1 MCSERACHGAT
12 MLRFLE
18 RHARKGVEVV
28 TTTRHFDLPR
38 SSPTV
43 QVKRADLERETDPR
57 RLQQRQKQIDIG
69 KKSEAYQRYV
79 QRVPK

>member
-1 MCSERACHGAT
+1 
-12 MLRFLE
+12 MLRFRE

-28 TTTRHFDLPR
+28 TTTRHFDLPL